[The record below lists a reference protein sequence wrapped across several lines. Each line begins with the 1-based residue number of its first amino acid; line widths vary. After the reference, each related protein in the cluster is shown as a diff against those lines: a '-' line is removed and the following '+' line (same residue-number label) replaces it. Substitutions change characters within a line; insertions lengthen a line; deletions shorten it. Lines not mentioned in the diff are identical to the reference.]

1 MRSEEVVID
10 SLEERARGLI
20 QGLRWVENKFVD
32 TGVIILEE

>member
-1 MRSEEVVID
+1 MRSDKEVID

-20 QGLRWVENKFVD
+20 EGLKWVENKFVD